1 MKKVPEE
8 LSEKLVELIPQ
19 AFEEFR
25 DENGWDMARGAVN
38 VDGEFIYRFSI
49 MKEMIPEQL
58 RPQNL
63 DAPLPRLTDKG
74 MKKI

>member
-1 MKKVPEE
+1 MKKIPEE
-8 LSEKLVELIPQ
+8 LSKKLMELIPK

-25 DENGWDMARGAVN
+25 EEHDMARGAVN